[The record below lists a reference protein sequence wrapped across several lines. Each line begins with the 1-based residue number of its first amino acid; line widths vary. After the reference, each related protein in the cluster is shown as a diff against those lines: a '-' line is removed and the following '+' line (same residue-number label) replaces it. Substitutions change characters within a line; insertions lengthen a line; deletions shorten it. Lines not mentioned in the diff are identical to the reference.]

1 MAALVNGGGYAEF
14 CLAEQEST
22 FKIPGDLSFN
32 EAACIPECY
41 FTAWSN
47 LVQRGRLTRNQKVL
61 IHGGTSGIGIAAI
74 QIAKIFNSYV
84 ITTVGNVEKT
94 EFCKNLGVNQVINY
108 KKQDFFEV
116 IKKSDVKSVNLILDY
131 VGGDYISKN
140 INLLDTE
147 GTLVNIGFLKGSTTE
162 INFMKI
168 MLKRL
173 QILVL
178 HLESE
183 IISLKVRFYQSLKNL
198 FSLLIERKIKCFV
211 DSVFKF
217 EDVVKAHQKIDEGKH
232 IGKIILNHRNLL

>member
-1 MAALVNGGGYAEF
+1 M
-14 CLAEQEST
+14 
-22 FKIPGDLSFN
+22 
-32 EAACIPECY
+32 
-41 FTAWSN
+41 
-47 LVQRGRLTRNQKVL
+47 

-173 QILVL
+173 QITGSTLRIRNNKFKGQIL
-178 HLESE
+178 SE
-183 IISLKVRFYQSLKNL
+183 LKKFVFP
-198 FSLLIERKIKCFV
+198 LLIERKIKCFV

-217 EDVVKAHQKIDEGKH
+217 EDVVKAHQRIDEGKH
-232 IGKIILNHRNLL
+232 TGKIILNP

>member
-1 MAALVNGGGYAEF
+1 MVNGGGYAEF

-84 ITTVGNVEKT
+84 ITTVGNGEKT

-131 VGGDYISKN
+131 VGGDYILKN

-147 GTLVNIGFLKGSTTE
+147 GALVNIGFLKGSTAQ

-173 QILVL
+173 QITGSTLRIRNNKFKGQIL
-178 HLESE
+178 SE
-183 IISLKVRFYQSLKNL
+183 LKKFVFP
-198 FSLLIERKIKCFV
+198 LLIERKIKCFV

-217 EDVVKAHQKIDEGKH
+217 EDVVKAHQRIDEGKH
-232 IGKIILNHRNLL
+232 IGKIILNP

>member
-1 MAALVNGGGYAEF
+1 M
-14 CLAEQEST
+14 
-22 FKIPGDLSFN
+22 SFN

-47 LVQRGRLTRNQKVL
+47 LVQRGRLTKNQKIL

-84 ITTVGNVEKT
+84 ITTVGNEEKVK
-94 EFCKNLGVNQVINY
+94 FCKNLGVNQVINY

-147 GTLVNIGFLKGSTTE
+147 GTLVNIGF
-162 INFMKI
+162 
-168 MLKRL
+168 
-173 QILVL
+173 
-178 HLESE
+178 
-183 IISLKVRFYQSLKNL
+183 
-198 FSLLIERKIKCFV
+198 
-211 DSVFKF
+211 
-217 EDVVKAHQKIDEGKH
+217 
-232 IGKIILNHRNLL
+232 